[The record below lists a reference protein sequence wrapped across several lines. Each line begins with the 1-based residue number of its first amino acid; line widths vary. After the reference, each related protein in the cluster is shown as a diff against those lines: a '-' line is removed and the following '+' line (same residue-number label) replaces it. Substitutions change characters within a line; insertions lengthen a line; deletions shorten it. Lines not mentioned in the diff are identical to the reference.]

1 MDLPYTEAMRSWKI
15 ASLMLSILVVPGF
28 ANLIT
33 NGSFELGSAIPGPFV
48 TVYGPNT
55 ATISNWTVPANTNV
69 DYVSGY
75 WTAAQGNRS
84 LDLNGLRSLGTIY
97 QTMTGLT
104 VGQAYQVRF
113 AMAGNPDLQPRYAD
127 LQVWVS
133 AGGPPYASANFSF
146 YVNGQD
152 LNNMGWQYYT
162 WNFTATS
169 STITLGFTS
178 LDNAPEDYHPVSG
191 YSFGPALDDV
201 RVTAIPE
208 PATLALVGLGLIAA
222 GFLRRR
228 R

>member
-1 MDLPYTEAMRSWKI
+1 MRNGKI
-15 ASLMLSILVVPGF
+15 AGLMLCILAAPGF

-33 NGSFELGSAIPGPFV
+33 NGSFELGSPIAGPYL
-48 TVYGPNT
+48 TVYGPDN
-55 ATISNWTVPANTNV
+55 ATISFWTVPGNV
-69 DYVSGY
+69 NLDYINYLGGS
-75 WTAAQGNRS
+75 WKAASGNRS

-178 LDNAPEDYHPVSG
+178 LDNAPEDFHPVWG

-201 RVTAIPE
+201 SVTAIPE

>member
-1 MDLPYTEAMRSWKI
+1 MRSWKI
-15 ASLMLSILVVPGF
+15 AGLMLSILVVPGF

-69 DYVSGY
+69 DYVGGY

-84 LDLNGLRSLGTIY
+84 LDLNGSPGVGTIY

-113 AMAGNPDLQPRYAD
+113 AMAGNPYVQPRYAD

-133 AGGPPYASANFSF
+133 AGGPPYASANFRF

-152 LNNMGWQYYT
+152 FNNMGWQYYT
-162 WNFTATS
+162 WKFTATS

-178 LDNAPEDYHPVSG
+178 LDNAPEDFDPLAG

-201 RVTAIPE
+201 SVTAIPE

>member
-1 MDLPYTEAMRSWKI
+1 MRNWKI
-15 ASLMLSILVVPGF
+15 AGLIFCILATPGF

-33 NGSFELGSAIPGPFV
+33 NGSFEFGSPIAGGYL
-48 TVYGPNT
+48 TVYGPDNS
-55 ATISNWTVPANTNV
+55 TISNWVVPALVNV
-69 DYVSGY
+69 DYINYLGGS
-75 WTAAQGNRS
+75 WKAADGNRS
-84 LDLNGLRSLGTIY
+84 LDLNGLRSLGMIF

-113 AMAGNPDLQPRYAD
+113 AMAGNPDLQPRWAD

-133 AGGPPYASANFSF
+133 AGGPPYNSANFSY
-146 YVNGQD
+146 YVNGQN

-162 WNFTATS
+162 WTFTATS

-178 LDNAPEDYHPVSG
+178 LDNAPEDYHPVWG

-201 RVTAIPE
+201 SVTAIPE
-208 PATLALVGLGLIAA
+208 PATLALVGLGLIGA